1 MRILTRTAT
10 LAAAALLS
18 VGVAGLTGPP
28 AEAATASTTPTT
40 VYVTLTQVEI
50 IYAHGST
57 LTTQNICRDYVMPQ
71 VAAAERTAPVDQAW
85 CEAGVKECAQ
95 QALDVHWG
103 AVGITFWRAKTVVD
117 LVTGAVTHDDRVACS
132 GI

>member
-10 LAAAALLS
+10 LATAALLS
-18 VGVAGLTGPP
+18 VGVAGLTGPS
-28 AEAATASTTPTT
+28 AEAATASTTPST

-50 IYAHGST
+50 VYAAANNPST
-57 LTTQNICRDYVMPQ
+57 HNICRDYVMPQ
-71 VAAAERTAPVDQAW
+71 VAAAAQTVPLDQAS
-85 CEAGVKECAQ
+85 CEAGVKTCAQ

-103 AVGITFWRAKTVVD
+103 AVGITFWRQVVVD
-117 LVTGAVTHDDRVACS
+117 LVTGVVSQHVKADCA